1 MQVAENTILI
11 IIFLLPGFFFISL
24 LYQGT
29 FEKTTLERSALWETA
44 MLLAAASFF
53 HAVSL
58 LIISKYCPDWK
69 INYQSLGIIF
79 KTNEKLSEEARKSII
94 CICTYN
100 LVVWTWGAL
109 SGIFLRKAILE
120 LKWHRRIRFLRLAN
134 PWWYILNGE
143 TAFFKENEESYSLKV
158 VDVTYV
164 DILVKLVNQNVI
176 YRGIMV
182 DHFLKDGSLEAVSI
196 KAVTRRI
203 LDHETDIKESKGDDS
218 IFYLLPGNQLT
229 IFAKDIVNIN
239 MTYVDFDLLTEM
251 NPNTYSVAL

>member
-44 MLLAAASFF
+44 TLIAGASFF
-53 HAVSL
+53 HAISL
-58 LIISKYCPDWK
+58 LIIHSWFPSWK
-69 INYQSLGIIF
+69 INYQSLKDLY
-79 KTNEKLSEEARKSII
+79 KTNESLSDEGRFSII

-100 LVVWTWGAL
+100 LVVWAWGSL
-109 SGIFLRKAILE
+109 TGIFLRIAIL
-120 LKWHRRIRFLRLAN
+120 KWNLHRSIRFLRLAN

-143 TAFFKENEESYSLKV
+143 AAFFKENKESYNIKI
-158 VDVTYV
+158 VDVIYV
-164 DILVKLVNQNVI
+164 DVLVKLVNQNVI

-203 LDHETDIKESKGDDS
+203 LDHETDLKETKGDEN
-218 IFYLLPGNQLT
+218 IFYSLLGNQLT

-239 MTYVDFDLLTEM
+239 LTYVDFDLLTESKPTTISLA
-251 NPNTYSVAL
+251 N